1 MFALLLQAEHNFL
14 HPFGWWSWDSGNKTF
29 TLWCLWIVI
38 IEEFVFWSHG
48 VWLHMLIK
56 YNWLLKILT
65 KIMGIYECFLPW
77 YFFRSCFRNFLIWK
91 MCSFTK
97 LYKKNH
103 LGSRWGLIIIVS
115 VIIVWWQVQLVETVI
130 SREQTSWFPVVK
142 CS

>member
-1 MFALLLQAEHNFL
+1 MKQLRPENKNCFLGTKHSHNDVYKLSLLENLF
-14 HPFGWWSWDSGNKTF
+14 FGHMGFDFKCWWN
-29 TLWCLWIVI
+29 L
-38 IEEFVFWSHG
+38 
-48 VWLHMLIK
+48 
-56 YNWLLKILT
+56 YNRLLKIFS
-65 KIMGIYECFLPW
+65 KIMGIYECSLPW
-77 YFFRSCFRNFLIWK
+77 CFFRSCVRDFLIWK